1 MIFRIIRIR
10 KMFPWLICRTMEK
23 DNPGSMKAAKI
34 LNRLAAGSLLI
45 GLGQGAQFALLPL
58 IVAMTGLS
66 PALLGGIVGG
76 GTLVG
81 LLGALVWGRI
91 ADRRGYRRVAVWAV
105 AVYAIAQALML
116 LALFGATRDW
126 LTAGGLAAV
135 IAVVRLAHGFS
146 VAGIQPVLQGWCG
159 VLTDAA
165 GRLAGLA
172 KLSAALSLGRLVGP
186 LLATAGALS
195 PLLPFGLVA
204 LFALPILAL
213 IARLPDPA
221 PPPSVTTGRLRLD
234 RALASGFLMTLALGQ
249 IYATLG
255 LYLQARDGLT
265 AVAAASAMGL
275 SLSLAALAALGVQG
289 LVLPRLAL
297 TPGSARPGQ
306 MAAFALGLGCLTP
319 LWLRGAMGAALGA
332 SLISLGATVLA
343 AMTAARVSLR
353 AAPGQHGRAAGGQSA
368 AQNLGYAAGAAA
380 GGLLFQ
386 SAPAAP
392 LLAAASCAAV
402 LLILESMPHSG
413 DGSRSP

>member
-1 MIFRIIRIR
+1 
-10 KMFPWLICRTMEK
+10 
-23 DNPGSMKAAKI
+23 MKVAAI

-81 LLGALVWGRI
+81 LLGALLWGRM
-91 ADRRGYRRVAVWAV
+91 ADRQGYRRVAVWAV
-105 AVYAIAQALML
+105 AVYAAAQALML
-116 LALFGATRDW
+116 LALFGAQQDW
-126 LTAGGLAAV
+126 LTAAGVAAW

-165 GRLAGLA
+165 GRFAGLA

-186 LLATAGALS
+186 LLATAAILS

-204 LFALPILAL
+204 LLALPILAV
-213 IARLPDPA
+213 IIRLPDPV
-221 PPPSVTTGRLRLD
+221 VTPALPAERRRLRPD
-234 RALASGFLMTLALGQ
+234 RALAVGFLMTLALGQ

-265 AVAAASAMGL
+265 AEAAAGGMGL
-275 SLSLAALAALGVQG
+275 SLSLAALAALGLQT

-297 TPGSARPGQ
+297 TPRLTRPGQ
-306 MAAFALGLGCLTP
+306 IAAIALGLGCLVP
-319 LWLRGAMGAALGA
+319 LWLRGIVGAALGA
-332 SLISLGATVLA
+332 SLISLGATLLA
-343 AMTAARVSLR
+343 AITATRVSLG
-353 AAPGQHGRAAGGQSA
+353 AGPGQHGRVAGGQSA

-380 GGLLFQ
+380 GGVLFQ
-386 SAPAAP
+386 IAPAAP
-392 LLAAASCAAV
+392 LIAAAACAVA
-402 LLILESMPHSG
+402 LLLLESLPAAAK
-413 DGSRSP
+413 PLLPP

>member
-1 MIFRIIRIR
+1 
-10 KMFPWLICRTMEK
+10 
-23 DNPGSMKAAKI
+23 MKAAAI

-81 LLGALVWGRI
+81 LLGALLWGRM
-91 ADRRGYRRVAVWAV
+91 ADRQGYRRVAVWAV
-105 AVYAIAQALML
+105 AVYAAAQALML
-116 LALFGATRDW
+116 LALFGAQQDW
-126 LTAGGLAAV
+126 LTAAGVAAW

-186 LLATAGALS
+186 LLATAAILS

-204 LFALPILAL
+204 LLALPILAV
-213 IARLPDPA
+213 IIRLPDPV
-221 PPPSVTTGRLRLD
+221 VTPALPAERRRLRPD
-234 RALASGFLMTLALGQ
+234 RALAVGFLMTLALGQ

-265 AVAAASAMGL
+265 AEAAAGGMGL
-275 SLSLAALAALGVQG
+275 SLSLAALAALGLQT

-297 TPGSARPGQ
+297 TPRLTRPGQ
-306 MAAFALGLGCLTP
+306 IAAIALGLGCLVP
-319 LWLRGAMGAALGA
+319 LWLRGIIGAALGA
-332 SLISLGATVLA
+332 SLISLGATMLA
-343 AMTAARVSLR
+343 AITATRVSLG
-353 AAPGQHGRAAGGQSA
+353 AGPGQHGRAAGGQSA

-380 GGLLFQ
+380 GGVLFQ
-386 SAPAAP
+386 IAPAAP
-392 LLAAASCAAV
+392 LLAAAACAAA
-402 LLILESMPHSG
+402 LLLLESLPAAAK
-413 DGSRSP
+413 PLLPP

>member
-1 MIFRIIRIR
+1 
-10 KMFPWLICRTMEK
+10 
-23 DNPGSMKAAKI
+23 MKAAAI

-81 LLGALVWGRI
+81 LLGALLWGRM
-91 ADRRGYRRVAVWAV
+91 ADRQGYRRVAVWAV
-105 AVYAIAQALML
+105 AVYAAAQALML
-116 LALFGATRDW
+116 LALFGAQQDW
-126 LTAGGLAAV
+126 LTAAGVAAW
-135 IAVVRLAHGFS
+135 IAIVRLAHGFS

-186 LLATAGALS
+186 LLATAAILS

-204 LFALPILAL
+204 LLALPILTV
-213 IARLPDPA
+213 IIRLPDPVVA
-221 PPPSVTTGRLRLD
+221 PALPAERRRLRPD
-234 RALASGFLMTLALGQ
+234 RALAVGFLMTLALGQ

-265 AVAAASAMGL
+265 AEAAAAGMGL
-275 SLSLAALAALGVQG
+275 SLSLAALAALGLQT

-297 TPGSARPGQ
+297 TPRLTRPGQ
-306 MAAFALGLGCLTP
+306 IAAIALGLGCLVP
-319 LWLRGAMGAALGA
+319 LWLRGIIGAALGA
-332 SLISLGATVLA
+332 SLISLGATMLA
-343 AMTAARVSLR
+343 AITATRVSLG
-353 AAPGQHGRAAGGQSA
+353 AGPGQHGRAAGGQSA

-380 GGLLFQ
+380 GGALFQ
-386 SAPAAP
+386 IAPAAP
-392 LLAAASCAAV
+392 LLAAAACAAA
-402 LLILESMPHSG
+402 LLLLESLPAATK
-413 DGSRSP
+413 PLLPP